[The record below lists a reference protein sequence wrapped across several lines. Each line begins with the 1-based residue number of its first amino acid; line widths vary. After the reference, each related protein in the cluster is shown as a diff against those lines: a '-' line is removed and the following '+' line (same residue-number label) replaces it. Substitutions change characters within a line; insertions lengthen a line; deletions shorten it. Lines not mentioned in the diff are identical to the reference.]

1 MQYYRRIMGKV
12 RYIKINKWT
21 NSVIYFVFRQNF
33 DNYNAVSH
41 NIMNTLL
48 VDTSLKYPDKRS
60 TKFKLE
66 ELYNAKL
73 HTECDI
79 YHNSLVTTISIDSLS
94 DKYSEEGNVLNS
106 VKYLIDI
113 IYKHNLNDQKLFNN
127 LVSLLK
133 DSYKSNMCDSNF
145 YAYVNF
151 IMGLSDPLAKK
162 YFRYNYENIKNIEID
177 DILDSYKNMINSLT
191 DIVIVGDVGD
201 EVLELV
207 KNIPLNNNIKYNT
220 FDIKYY
226 PYKKSVDKFNC
237 SASFTKIL
245 YKIKDFN
252 REKDHVFLVYQ
263 YILGGSPNSILF
275 DVIREKNSLC
285 YGINAYIKPVI
296 SSMIVSSKINRNNYL
311 KYRELLDDIINNF
324 SKYITLEMLENS
336 KEYFKNIYNNYQ
348 DSHDNIYVEE
358 LKNIIYG
365 NSIEDRILLIDN
377 ITKDDVIAFSKR
389 IILEDE
395 YYLEGVGNEEV

>member
-1 MQYYRRIMGKV
+1 MGKV

-48 VDTSLKYPDKRS
+48 VDTSLKYPDRRS

-73 HTECDI
+73 HTEYDI
-79 YHNSLVTTISIDSLS
+79 YYNSLVTTISIDSLS

-133 DSYKSNMCDSNF
+133 DEYKSNMCDSNF

-151 IMGLSDPLAKK
+151 IMGLSNPLAKK
-162 YFRYNYENIKNIEID
+162 YFKYNYENIKNIGIN

-207 KNIPLNNNIKYNT
+207 KNIPLNNNIKYNS

-296 SSMIVSSKINRNNYL
+296 SSMIVSSKINRDNYL

-377 ITKDDVIAFSKR
+377 ITIDDVIAFSKR

>member
-1 MQYYRRIMGKV
+1 MGKV

-41 NIMNTLL
+41 NIMTTLL
-48 VDTSLKYPDKRS
+48 EETSFKYPDKRS

-73 HTECDI
+73 HTESDI

-162 YFRYNYENIKNIEID
+162 YFKYNYENIKNIEIN

-191 DIVIVGDVGD
+191 DIVIVGEVGD

-207 KNIPLNNNIKYNT
+207 NNISLNNNIKYNS

-226 PYKKSVDKFNC
+226 PFKKSVDKFNC

-285 YGINAYIKPVI
+285 YSINAYIKPVI

-377 ITKDDVIAFSKR
+377 ITIDDVIAFSKR

>member
-41 NIMNTLL
+41 NIMTTLL

-73 HTECDI
+73 HTESDI

-133 DSYKSNMCDSNF
+133 DEYNSNMCDSNF

-162 YFRYNYENIKNIEID
+162 YFKYNYENIKNIGIN

-207 KNIPLNNNIKYNT
+207 KNIPLNNNIKYNS

-285 YGINAYIKPVI
+285 YSINAYIKPVI

-377 ITKDDVIAFSKR
+377 ITIDDVIAFSKR

>member
-1 MQYYRRIMGKV
+1 MGKV

-41 NIMNTLL
+41 NIMTTLL
-48 VDTSLKYPDKRS
+48 VDTSLKYRDRRS

-73 HTECDI
+73 HTESDI

-113 IYKHNLNDQKLFNN
+113 IYKHNLNDKKLFNN
-127 LVSLLK
+127 LVSLIK
-133 DSYKSNMCDSNF
+133 DEYKSNMCDSNF

-151 IMGLSDPLAKK
+151 IMGLSNPLAKK
-162 YFRYNYENIKNIEID
+162 YFKYNYENIKNIGIN

-207 KNIPLNNNIKYNT
+207 NNIPLNNNIKYNS

-377 ITKDDVIAFSKR
+377 ITIDDVIAFSKR

>member
-1 MQYYRRIMGKV
+1 MGKV

-73 HTECDI
+73 HTEYDI
-79 YHNSLVTTISIDSLS
+79 YYNSLVTTISIDSLS

-106 VKYLIDI
+106 VKYLIDV

-133 DSYKSNMCDSNF
+133 DEYKSNMCDSNF

-162 YFRYNYENIKNIEID
+162 YFRYNYENIKNIKIN

-207 KNIPLNNNIKYNT
+207 KNIPLNNNIKYNS

-226 PYKKSVDKFNC
+226 PYKKSIDKFNC

-285 YGINAYIKPVI
+285 YSINAYIKPVI

-324 SKYITLEMLENS
+324 SKYITLEMLDNC

-377 ITKDDVIAFSKR
+377 ITIDDVITFSKR

-395 YYLEGVGNEEV
+395 YYLEGVGNEEA

>member
-1 MQYYRRIMGKV
+1 MGKV

>member
-1 MQYYRRIMGKV
+1 MGKV

-41 NIMNTLL
+41 NIMTTLL
-48 VDTSLKYPDKRS
+48 VDTSLKYPDRRS

-73 HTECDI
+73 HTESDI

-106 VKYLIDI
+106 VKYLINI
-113 IYKHNLNDQKLFNN
+113 IYKHNLNDKKLFNN
-127 LVSLLK
+127 LVSLIK
-133 DSYKSNMCDSNF
+133 DEYKSNMCDSNF

-151 IMGLSDPLAKK
+151 IMGLSNPLAKK
-162 YFRYNYENIKNIEID
+162 YFKYNYENIKNIEID

-207 KNIPLNNNIKYNT
+207 NNIFLNNNIKYNS

-226 PYKKSVDKFNC
+226 LFKKSIDKFNC

-285 YGINAYIKPVI
+285 YSINAYIKPVI

-348 DSHDNIYVEE
+348 DSHNNIYVEK

-377 ITKDDVIAFSKR
+377 ITIDDVIAFSKR

>member
-1 MQYYRRIMGKV
+1 MGKV

-73 HTECDI
+73 HTESDI

-127 LVSLLK
+127 LVSLIK
-133 DSYKSNMCDSNF
+133 DEYKSNMCDSNF

-151 IMGLSDPLAKK
+151 IMGLSNPLAKK
-162 YFRYNYENIKNIEID
+162 YFKYNYENIKNIGIN

-207 KNIPLNNNIKYNT
+207 KNIPLNNNIKYNS

-285 YGINAYIKPVI
+285 YSINAYIKPVI
-296 SSMIVSSKINRNNYL
+296 SSMIVSSKINRDNYL

-377 ITKDDVIAFSKR
+377 ITIDDVIAFSKR

>member
-1 MQYYRRIMGKV
+1 MGKV

-33 DNYNAVSH
+33 DNYNVVSH

-48 VDTSLKYPDKRS
+48 VDTSLKYPDRRS

-73 HTECDI
+73 HTESDI

-127 LVSLLK
+127 LISLIK
-133 DSYKSNMCDSNF
+133 DEYKSNMCDSNF

-162 YFRYNYENIKNIEID
+162 YFKYNYENIKNIGIN

-207 KNIPLNNNIKYNT
+207 KNIPLNNNIKYNS

-285 YGINAYIKPVI
+285 YSINAYIKPVI

-377 ITKDDVIAFSKR
+377 ITIDDVITFSKR

>member
-1 MQYYRRIMGKV
+1 MGKV

-41 NIMNTLL
+41 NIMTTLL
-48 VDTSLKYPDKRS
+48 VDTSLKYPDRRS

-73 HTECDI
+73 HTESDI

-127 LVSLLK
+127 LVSLIK
-133 DSYKSNMCDSNF
+133 DEYKSNMCDSNF

-151 IMGLSDPLAKK
+151 IMGLSNPLAKK
-162 YFRYNYENIKNIEID
+162 YFKYNYENIKNIEID

-207 KNIPLNNNIKYNT
+207 KNIFLNNNIKYNS

-226 PYKKSVDKFNC
+226 PFKKSVDKFNC

-285 YGINAYIKPVI
+285 YNINAYIKPVI

-377 ITKDDVIAFSKR
+377 ITIDDVIVFSKR

>member
-1 MQYYRRIMGKV
+1 MGKV

-48 VDTSLKYPDKRS
+48 VDTSLKYPDRRS

-73 HTECDI
+73 HTEYDI
-79 YHNSLVTTISIDSLS
+79 YYNSLVTTISIDSLS

-133 DSYKSNMCDSNF
+133 DEYKSNMCDSNF

-151 IMGLSDPLAKK
+151 IMGLSNPLAKK
-162 YFRYNYENIKNIEID
+162 YFKYNYENIKNIGIN

-207 KNIPLNNNIKYNT
+207 NNIPLNNNIKYNS

-377 ITKDDVIAFSKR
+377 ITIDDVIAFSKR

>member
-1 MQYYRRIMGKV
+1 MGKV

-41 NIMNTLL
+41 NIMTTLL
-48 VDTSLKYPDKRS
+48 EETSFKYPDKRS

-73 HTECDI
+73 HTESDI

-133 DSYKSNMCDSNF
+133 DEYKSNMCDSNF

-151 IMGLSDPLAKK
+151 IMGLSNPLAKK
-162 YFRYNYENIKNIEID
+162 YFKYNYENIKNIGIN

-207 KNIPLNNNIKYNT
+207 NNIFLNNNIKYNT

-285 YGINAYIKPVI
+285 YSINAYIKPVI

-377 ITKDDVIAFSKR
+377 ITIDDVIAFSKR

>member
-1 MQYYRRIMGKV
+1 MGKV

-106 VKYLIDI
+106 VKYLIDV

-133 DSYKSNMCDSNF
+133 DEYKSNMCDSNF

-151 IMGLSDPLAKK
+151 IMGLSNPLAKK
-162 YFRYNYENIKNIEID
+162 YFKYNYENIKNIEID

-207 KNIPLNNNIKYNT
+207 NNISLNNNIKYNT

-285 YGINAYIKPVI
+285 YSINAYIKPVI

-377 ITKDDVIAFSKR
+377 ITIDDVITFSKR

>member
-1 MQYYRRIMGKV
+1 MGKV

-41 NIMNTLL
+41 NIMTTLL
-48 VDTSLKYPDKRS
+48 VDTSLKYPDRRS

-73 HTECDI
+73 HTESDI

-106 VKYLIDI
+106 VKYLIDV

-133 DSYKSNMCDSNF
+133 DEYKSNMCDSNF

-151 IMGLSDPLAKK
+151 IMGLSNPLAKK
-162 YFRYNYENIKNIEID
+162 YFKYNYENIKNIEID

-207 KNIPLNNNIKYNT
+207 NNISLNNNIKYNT

-285 YGINAYIKPVI
+285 YSINAYIKPVI

-377 ITKDDVIAFSKR
+377 ITIDDVITFSKR

>member
-1 MQYYRRIMGKV
+1 MGKV

-41 NIMNTLL
+41 NIMTTLL
-48 VDTSLKYPDKRS
+48 VDTSLKYPDRRS
-60 TKFKLE
+60 TKLTLE

-73 HTECDI
+73 HTESDI

-133 DSYKSNMCDSNF
+133 DEYKSNMCDSNF

-151 IMGLSDPLAKK
+151 IMGLSNPLAKK
-162 YFRYNYENIKNIEID
+162 YFKYNYENIKNIGIN

-207 KNIPLNNNIKYNT
+207 NNIFLNNNIKYNT

-377 ITKDDVIAFSKR
+377 ITIDDVIAFSKR

>member
-1 MQYYRRIMGKV
+1 MGKV

-41 NIMNTLL
+41 NVMTTLL
-48 VDTSLKYPDKRS
+48 EETSFKYPDRRS

-73 HTECDI
+73 HTESNI

-106 VKYLIDI
+106 VKYLIDV

-133 DSYKSNMCDSNF
+133 DEYKSNMCDSNF

-162 YFRYNYENIKNIEID
+162 YFRYNYENIKNIKIN

-207 KNIPLNNNIKYNT
+207 KNIPLNNNIKYNS

-226 PYKKSVDKFNC
+226 PYKKSIDKFNC

-285 YGINAYIKPVI
+285 YSINANIKPVI

-324 SKYITLEMLENS
+324 SKYITLEMLDNC

-377 ITKDDVIAFSKR
+377 ITIDDVIAFSKR

>member
-1 MQYYRRIMGKV
+1 MGKV

-48 VDTSLKYPDKRS
+48 VDTSLKYPDRRS

-73 HTECDI
+73 HTESDI

-133 DSYKSNMCDSNF
+133 DEYKSNMCDSNF

-151 IMGLSDPLAKK
+151 IMGLSNPLAKK
-162 YFRYNYENIKNIEID
+162 YFKYNYENIKNIGIN
-177 DILDSYKNMINSLT
+177 DILDSYKNMINCLT

-207 KNIPLNNNIKYNT
+207 NNIFLNNNIKYNS

-285 YGINAYIKPVI
+285 YSINAYIKPVI

-377 ITKDDVIAFSKR
+377 ITIDDVIAFSKR

>member
-1 MQYYRRIMGKV
+1 MGKV

-41 NIMNTLL
+41 NIMTTLL
-48 VDTSLKYPDKRS
+48 VDTSLKYPDRRS

-73 HTECDI
+73 HTEYDI
-79 YHNSLVTTISIDSLS
+79 YYNSLVTTISIDSLS

-106 VKYLIDI
+106 VKYLIDV

-133 DSYKSNMCDSNF
+133 DEYKSNMCDSNF

-151 IMGLSDPLAKK
+151 IMGLSNPLAKK
-162 YFRYNYENIKNIEID
+162 YFKYNYENIKNIEID

-207 KNIPLNNNIKYNT
+207 NNISLNNNIKYNT

-285 YGINAYIKPVI
+285 YSINAYIKPVI

-377 ITKDDVIAFSKR
+377 ITIDDVITFSKR

>member
-1 MQYYRRIMGKV
+1 MGKV

-48 VDTSLKYPDKRS
+48 VDTSLKYPNKRS

-73 HTECDI
+73 HTESDI

-127 LVSLLK
+127 LISLIK
-133 DSYKSNMCDSNF
+133 DEYKSNMCDSNF

-151 IMGLSDPLAKK
+151 IMGLSNPLAKK
-162 YFRYNYENIKNIEID
+162 YFKYNYENIKNIGIN

-207 KNIPLNNNIKYNT
+207 NNIPLNNNIKYNS

-377 ITKDDVIAFSKR
+377 ITIDDVIAFSKR

>member
-1 MQYYRRIMGKV
+1 MGKV

-41 NIMNTLL
+41 NIMTTLL
-48 VDTSLKYPDKRS
+48 EETSFKYPDKRS

-73 HTECDI
+73 HTESDI

-113 IYKHNLNDQKLFNN
+113 IYEHNLNDQKLFNN

-151 IMGLSDPLAKK
+151 IMGLSDSLAKK
-162 YFRYNYENIKNIEID
+162 YFKYNYENIKNIEIN

-191 DIVIVGDVGD
+191 DIVIVGEVGD

-207 KNIPLNNNIKYNT
+207 NNIFLNNNIKYNS
-220 FDIKYY
+220 FNIKYY
-226 PYKKSVDKFNC
+226 PFKKSVDKFNC

-285 YGINAYIKPVI
+285 YSINANIRTVI

-336 KEYFKNIYNNYQ
+336 KEYFKSIYNNYQ

-377 ITKDDVIAFSKR
+377 ITIDDVIAFSKR

>member
-1 MQYYRRIMGKV
+1 MGKV

-48 VDTSLKYPDKRS
+48 VDTSLKYPDRRS

-73 HTECDI
+73 HTESDI

-127 LVSLLK
+127 LVSLIK
-133 DSYKSNMCDSNF
+133 DEYKSNMCDSNF

-151 IMGLSDPLAKK
+151 IMGLSNPLAKK
-162 YFRYNYENIKNIEID
+162 YFKYNYENIKNIGIN

-207 KNIPLNNNIKYNT
+207 KNIPLNNNIKYNS

-296 SSMIVSSKINRNNYL
+296 SSMIVSSKINRDNYL

-348 DSHDNIYVEE
+348 DSHDNIYAEE

-377 ITKDDVIAFSKR
+377 ITIDDVIAFSKR

>member
-1 MQYYRRIMGKV
+1 MGKV

-73 HTECDI
+73 HTESDI

-127 LVSLLK
+127 LVSLIK
-133 DSYKSNMCDSNF
+133 DEYKSNMCDSNF

-151 IMGLSDPLAKK
+151 IMGLSNPLAKK
-162 YFRYNYENIKNIEID
+162 YFKYNYENIKNIEID

-207 KNIPLNNNIKYNT
+207 NNISLNNNIKYNT

-285 YGINAYIKPVI
+285 YSINAYIKPVI

-377 ITKDDVIAFSKR
+377 ITIDDVIAFSKR

>member
-1 MQYYRRIMGKV
+1 MGKV

-48 VDTSLKYPDKRS
+48 VDTSLKYPDRRS

-73 HTECDI
+73 HTESDI

-94 DKYSEEGNVLNS
+94 DKYSEEGNLLNS

-133 DSYKSNMCDSNF
+133 DEYKSNMCDSNF

-162 YFRYNYENIKNIEID
+162 YFRYNYENIKNIKIN

-207 KNIPLNNNIKYNT
+207 KNIPLNNNIKYNS

-226 PYKKSVDKFNC
+226 PFKKSVDKFNC

-285 YGINAYIKPVI
+285 YSINANIKTVI

-336 KEYFKNIYNNYQ
+336 KGYFKSIYNNYQ

-377 ITKDDVIAFSKR
+377 ITIDDVIAFSKR

>member
-1 MQYYRRIMGKV
+1 MGKV

-41 NIMNTLL
+41 NIMTTLL
-48 VDTSLKYPDKRS
+48 EETSFKYPDKRS

-73 HTECDI
+73 HTESDI

-127 LVSLLK
+127 LVSLIK
-133 DSYKSNMCDSNF
+133 DEYKSNMCDSNF

-162 YFRYNYENIKNIEID
+162 YFKYNYENIKNIGIN

-207 KNIPLNNNIKYNT
+207 KNIPLNNNIKYNS

-285 YGINAYIKPVI
+285 YSINAYIKPVI

-377 ITKDDVIAFSKR
+377 ITIDDVIAFSKR

>member
-1 MQYYRRIMGKV
+1 MGKV

-48 VDTSLKYPDKRS
+48 VDTSLKYPVRRS

-73 HTECDI
+73 HTESDI
-79 YHNSLVTTISIDSLS
+79 YYNSLVTTISIDSLS

-127 LVSLLK
+127 LVSLIK
-133 DSYKSNMCDSNF
+133 DEYKSNMCDSNF

-151 IMGLSDPLAKK
+151 IMGLSNPLAKK
-162 YFRYNYENIKNIEID
+162 YFKYNYENIKNIGIN
-177 DILDSYKNMINSLT
+177 DILDSYKNMINCLT

-207 KNIPLNNNIKYNT
+207 KNIPLNNNIKYNS

-377 ITKDDVIAFSKR
+377 ITIDDVIAFSKR

>member
-1 MQYYRRIMGKV
+1 
-12 RYIKINKWT
+12 
-21 NSVIYFVFRQNF
+21 
-33 DNYNAVSH
+33 
-41 NIMNTLL
+41 
-48 VDTSLKYPDKRS
+48 
-60 TKFKLE
+60 
-66 ELYNAKL
+66 
-73 HTECDI
+73 
-79 YHNSLVTTISIDSLS
+79 
-94 DKYSEEGNVLNS
+94 
-106 VKYLIDI
+106 
-113 IYKHNLNDQKLFNN
+113 
-127 LVSLLK
+127 
-133 DSYKSNMCDSNF
+133 
-145 YAYVNF
+145 
-151 IMGLSDPLAKK
+151 
-162 YFRYNYENIKNIEID
+162 
-177 DILDSYKNMINSLT
+177 MINSLT

-207 KNIPLNNNIKYNT
+207 NNIPLNNNIKYNS

-377 ITKDDVIAFSKR
+377 ITIDDVIAFSKR

>member
-1 MQYYRRIMGKV
+1 MGKV

-33 DNYNAVSH
+33 DNYNVVSH

-48 VDTSLKYPDKRS
+48 VDTSLKYPDRRS

-73 HTECDI
+73 HTESDI

-113 IYKHNLNDQKLFNN
+113 IYKHNLNDKKLFNN
-127 LVSLLK
+127 LVSLIK
-133 DSYKSNMCDSNF
+133 DEYKSNMCDSNF

-151 IMGLSDPLAKK
+151 IMGLSNPLAKK
-162 YFRYNYENIKNIEID
+162 YFKYNYENIKNIGIN

-207 KNIPLNNNIKYNT
+207 KNIPLNNNIKYNS

-377 ITKDDVIAFSKR
+377 ITIDDVIAFSKR

>member
-1 MQYYRRIMGKV
+1 MGKV

-33 DNYNAVSH
+33 DNYNSVSH
-41 NIMNTLL
+41 NIMTTLL
-48 VDTSLKYPDKRS
+48 VDTSFKYPDRRS

-73 HTECDI
+73 HTESDI

-94 DKYSEEGNVLNS
+94 DKYSEKGNVLNS

-133 DSYKSNMCDSNF
+133 DEYKSNMCDSNF

-162 YFRYNYENIKNIEID
+162 YFRYNYENIKNIGIN

-191 DIVIVGDVGD
+191 DIVIVGNVGD

-207 KNIPLNNNIKYNT
+207 KNIPLNNNIKYNL

-226 PYKKSVDKFNC
+226 PYKKSVDRFNC

-285 YGINAYIKPVI
+285 YSINANIKPVI

-311 KYRELLDDIINNF
+311 KYRKLLDDIINNF
-324 SKYITLEMLENS
+324 SKYITLEMLDNC

-377 ITKDDVIAFSKR
+377 ITIDDVITFSKR

>member
-1 MQYYRRIMGKV
+1 MGKV

-48 VDTSLKYPDKRS
+48 VDTSLKYPDRRS

-73 HTECDI
+73 HTESDI

-133 DSYKSNMCDSNF
+133 DEYKSNMCDSNF

-151 IMGLSDPLAKK
+151 IMGLSNPLAKK
-162 YFRYNYENIKNIEID
+162 YFKYNYENIKNIGIN

-207 KNIPLNNNIKYNT
+207 NNIFLNNNIKYNT

-377 ITKDDVIAFSKR
+377 ITIDDVIAFSKR

>member
-1 MQYYRRIMGKV
+1 MGKV

-41 NIMNTLL
+41 NIMTTLL

-73 HTECDI
+73 HTESDI

-133 DSYKSNMCDSNF
+133 DEYNSNMCDSNF

-162 YFRYNYENIKNIEID
+162 YFKYNYENIKNIGIN

-207 KNIPLNNNIKYNT
+207 KNIPLNNNIKYNS

-285 YGINAYIKPVI
+285 YSINAYIKPVI

-377 ITKDDVIAFSKR
+377 ITIDDVIAFSKR

>member
-1 MQYYRRIMGKV
+1 MGKV

-41 NIMNTLL
+41 NIMTTLL

-73 HTECDI
+73 HTESDI
-79 YHNSLVTTISIDSLS
+79 YYNSLVTTISIDSLS

-133 DSYKSNMCDSNF
+133 DEYKSNMCDSNF

-151 IMGLSDPLAKK
+151 IMGLSNPLAKK
-162 YFRYNYENIKNIEID
+162 YFKYNYENIKNIGIN

-207 KNIPLNNNIKYNT
+207 KNIPLNNNIKYNS

-377 ITKDDVIAFSKR
+377 ITIDDVIAFSKR

>member
-1 MQYYRRIMGKV
+1 MGKV

-73 HTECDI
+73 HTEYDI
-79 YHNSLVTTISIDSLS
+79 YYNSLVTTISIDSLS

-106 VKYLIDI
+106 VKYLIDV

-133 DSYKSNMCDSNF
+133 DEYKSNMCDSNF

-151 IMGLSDPLAKK
+151 IMGLSNPLAKK
-162 YFRYNYENIKNIEID
+162 YFKYNYENIKNIEID

-207 KNIPLNNNIKYNT
+207 NNISLNNNIKYNT

-285 YGINAYIKPVI
+285 YSINAYIKPVI

-377 ITKDDVIAFSKR
+377 ITIDDVITFSKR

>member
-1 MQYYRRIMGKV
+1 MGKV

-73 HTECDI
+73 HTESDI

-127 LVSLLK
+127 LVSLIK

-162 YFRYNYENIKNIEID
+162 YFKYNYENIKNIGIN

-207 KNIPLNNNIKYNT
+207 NNIPLNNNIKYNS

-377 ITKDDVIAFSKR
+377 ITIDDVIAFSKR

>member
-1 MQYYRRIMGKV
+1 MGKV

-41 NIMNTLL
+41 NIMTTLL

-73 HTECDI
+73 HTESDI

-133 DSYKSNMCDSNF
+133 DEYKSNMCDSNF

-151 IMGLSDPLAKK
+151 IMGLSNPLAKK
-162 YFRYNYENIKNIEID
+162 YFKYNYENIKNIGIN

-207 KNIPLNNNIKYNT
+207 NNIPLNNNIKYNS

-285 YGINAYIKPVI
+285 YSINAYIKPVI

-348 DSHDNIYVEE
+348 DSHDNIYIEE

-377 ITKDDVIAFSKR
+377 ITIDDVIAFSKR

>member
-1 MQYYRRIMGKV
+1 MGKV

-41 NIMNTLL
+41 NIMTTLL
-48 VDTSLKYPDKRS
+48 EETSFKYPDKRS

-73 HTECDI
+73 HTESDI

-133 DSYKSNMCDSNF
+133 DEYKSNMCDSNF

-151 IMGLSDPLAKK
+151 IMGLSNPLAKK
-162 YFRYNYENIKNIEID
+162 YFKYNYENIKNIGIN

-207 KNIPLNNNIKYNT
+207 NNIFLNNNIKYNT

-365 NSIEDRILLIDN
+365 NSIEDRIILIDN
-377 ITKDDVIAFSKR
+377 ITIDDVIAFSKR

>member
-1 MQYYRRIMGKV
+1 MGKV

-41 NIMNTLL
+41 NIMTTLL
-48 VDTSLKYPDKRS
+48 VDTSLKYPDRRS

-73 HTECDI
+73 HTESDI

-113 IYKHNLNDQKLFNN
+113 IYKHNLNDKKLFNN
-127 LVSLLK
+127 LVSLIK
-133 DSYKSNMCDSNF
+133 DEYKSNMCDSNF

-151 IMGLSDPLAKK
+151 IMGLSNPLAKK
-162 YFRYNYENIKNIEID
+162 YFKYNYENIKNIGIN

-207 KNIPLNNNIKYNT
+207 NNIPLNNNIKYNS

-285 YGINAYIKPVI
+285 YSINAYIKPVI

-377 ITKDDVIAFSKR
+377 ITIDDVIAFSKR

>member
-1 MQYYRRIMGKV
+1 MGKV

-41 NIMNTLL
+41 NIMTTLL
-48 VDTSLKYPDKRS
+48 EETSFKYPDKRS

-73 HTECDI
+73 HTESDI

-127 LVSLLK
+127 LVSLIK
-133 DSYKSNMCDSNF
+133 DEYKSNMCDSNF

-151 IMGLSDPLAKK
+151 IMGLSNPLAKK
-162 YFRYNYENIKNIEID
+162 YFKYNYENIKNIGIN

-207 KNIPLNNNIKYNT
+207 NNIPLNNNIKYNS

-377 ITKDDVIAFSKR
+377 ITIDDVIAFSKR

>member
-1 MQYYRRIMGKV
+1 MGKV

-48 VDTSLKYPDKRS
+48 VDTSLKYPDRRS

-73 HTECDI
+73 HTESDI

-106 VKYLIDI
+106 VKYLIDV

-133 DSYKSNMCDSNF
+133 DEYKSNMCDSNF

-151 IMGLSDPLAKK
+151 IMGLSNPLAKK
-162 YFRYNYENIKNIEID
+162 YFKYNYENIKNIEID

-207 KNIPLNNNIKYNT
+207 NNISLNNNIKYNT

-285 YGINAYIKPVI
+285 YSINAYIKPVI

-377 ITKDDVIAFSKR
+377 ITIDDVITFSKR

>member
-1 MQYYRRIMGKV
+1 MGKV

-48 VDTSLKYPDKRS
+48 VDTSLKYPDRRS

-73 HTECDI
+73 HTESDI
-79 YHNSLVTTISIDSLS
+79 YYNSLVTTISIDSLS

-133 DSYKSNMCDSNF
+133 DEYKSNMCDSNF

-151 IMGLSDPLAKK
+151 IMGLSNPLAKK
-162 YFRYNYENIKNIEID
+162 YFKYNYENIKNIGIN
-177 DILDSYKNMINSLT
+177 DILDSYKNMINCLT

-207 KNIPLNNNIKYNT
+207 NNIFLNNNIKYNS

-285 YGINAYIKPVI
+285 YSINAYIKPVI

-377 ITKDDVIAFSKR
+377 ITIDDVIAFSKR

>member
-1 MQYYRRIMGKV
+1 MGKV

-73 HTECDI
+73 HTESDI

-133 DSYKSNMCDSNF
+133 DEYKSNMCDSNF

-151 IMGLSDPLAKK
+151 IMGLSNPLAKK
-162 YFRYNYENIKNIEID
+162 YFRYNYENIKNIGIN

-207 KNIPLNNNIKYNT
+207 KNIPLNNNIKYNS

-226 PYKKSVDKFNC
+226 PYKKSIDKFNC

-285 YGINAYIKPVI
+285 YSINAYIKPVI

-377 ITKDDVIAFSKR
+377 ITIDDVIAFSKR